1 MLYAFTNTN
10 QSLNAND
17 TVKFNNIGVRYGRSA
32 TLSAGSGVVSINT
45 PGYYL
50 VHFNADVAA
59 AAANVTV
66 QLQKDGVPVTGA
78 SATTS
83 STALTDIQ
91 NLSFTALVFVGS
103 NCSCKC
109 LENNLPA
116 TLTFV
121 NSDAAASFTNAAVT
135 ITRVA

>member
-1 MLYAFTNTN
+1 MLN
-10 QSLNAND
+10 
-17 TVKFNNIGVRYGRSA
+17 
-32 TLSAGSGVVSINT
+32 
-45 PGYYL
+45 
-50 VHFNADVAA
+50 
-59 AAANVTV
+59 
-66 QLQKDGVPVTGA
+66 DGVPVTGA

-103 NCSCKC
+103 NCSCNC